1 MEDEERGDDKMAS
14 VFEHDATPTWSG
26 FIYQGHVAVYLAVSK
41 ICELLNGGFDKQE
54 IGATCQLE
62 IENWEDVAL
71 MKRDN
76 GSKRYISIHQVKN
89 INKRSIKDY
98 SIPIIQLMLE
108 RNYLYKQGLG
118 KPNAYMH
125 ISEEVTENENDI
137 KKIIQDWK
145 QSVLDYYNNLE
156 GLACKVIE
164 PKDEDAFLQSVSQVI
179 EKEPIKLNRK
189 KYKDNLGEVGKH
201 IKEKCK
207 ADKLQEDI
215 KQLLEYLDKELA
227 VSGIDGEIELYA
239 YGDAKACYC
248 DTGILFDWIVEKVKE
263 YKILV
268 GKQEDMIEKQYEYI
282 ADKMLQHVKKQISE
296 RHWRK
301 RHNMECQSHISFQ
314 DMIKILDESV
324 SDYETPANIMALR
337 RLYAEALSQYCRLIC
352 GNACEGN
359 EDHECKLL
367 NQKYGRVN
375 LGDEEFKKMCYA
387 YNPDCGKEIKN
398 RDCLNI
404 LVNKD
409 GLQESV
415 FEVYKNIS
423 EQFFISKDDTRIM
436 VRDQTNNAF
445 LTALAHGKKR
455 VRVAVVDIVG
465 GISNN
470 PELVSPIFEADELIT
485 VHLDSDD
492 ETIWDKDFTVISKKY
507 FTQQN
512 IEVSDDNQNSICKP
526 KKPKFVTAEDVISRL
541 AKDH

>member
-1 MEDEERGDDKMAS
+1 MEDEERGDEKMAS

-41 ICELLNGGFDKQE
+41 ICELLNGGSDREE
-54 IGATCQLE
+54 ISETYQLE

-71 MKRDN
+71 MKQDSE
-76 GSKRYISIHQVKN
+76 SKQYISIHQVKN

-98 SIPIIQLMLE
+98 DKPIIQLMLE
-108 RNYLYKQGLG
+108 RNFLNKQGLG
-118 KPNAYMH
+118 MPKAYMH
-125 ISEEVTENENDI
+125 ISEEVTQDENDI
-137 KKIIQDWK
+137 KKIMQDWK
-145 QSVLDYYNNLE
+145 ESVLGYYDELDK
-156 GLACKVIE
+156 LACKVIE
-164 PKDEDAFLQSVSQVI
+164 SKDEDAFLESVSKVI
-179 EKEPIKLNRK
+179 EEEPIKLNRK
-189 KYKDNLGEVGKH
+189 EYKDKLGEIRKN
-201 IKEKCK
+201 IKEKCT
-207 ADKLQEDI
+207 ADELKKEI
-215 KQLLEYLDKELA
+215 EGLLEYLDEELA
-227 VSGIDGEIELYA
+227 VPGIDGEIELYA
-239 YGDAKACYC
+239 YDDAGTYHC
-248 DTGILFDWIVEKVKE
+248 DTKRLFGWIVETVKE

-268 GKQEDMIEKQYEYI
+268 NSREHLTEEQYEFIANKLLQYI
-282 ADKMLQHVKKQISE
+282 REAIAN
-296 RHWRK
+296 RHWKK
-301 RHNMECQSHISFQ
+301 RQNKEYQSHISFQ
-314 DMIKILDESV
+314 DIMKILDDSV
-324 SDYETPANIMALR
+324 SDYEIPANIMSLR
-337 RLYAEALSQYCRLIC
+337 RRYAEALSQYCRLIC
-352 GNACEGN
+352 GNACEVDD
-359 EDHECKLL
+359 DHECKLL

-404 LVNKD
+404 LMNKD
-409 GLQESV
+409 GLHESV

-455 VRVAVVDIVG
+455 VRVAVEDIVG

-492 ETIWDKDFTVISKKY
+492 ETIWEEDFTVISKKY
-507 FTQQN
+507 LTQQN
-512 IEVSDDNQNSICKP
+512 IEVHEDQRNSICNP

-541 AKDH
+541 ANDN